1 MADAAAEEGGVA
13 PQPLGVRDPASTY
26 PEVASAHKRIG
37 KVYYQRG
44 DLAAAD
50 GEYRKALLIYQH
62 CCGAEHSTT

>member
-26 PEVASAHKRIG
+26 PEVESEHKRIA
-37 KVYYQRG
+37 KVHYQRG

-50 GEYRKALLIYQH
+50 GEYRKTLSIYQH
-62 CCGAEHSTT
+62 YCRAEHSTT